1 MTAPGTQAPR
11 SGTVTSTTVRPVML
25 LTLDL
30 PLDARAQR
38 FALETALG
46 AGCTLMICDAVPV
59 GPNSPATL
67 RMRGRP
73 DADASLRAAAGEA
86 RSLGVQVDELIFH
99 SPRPSRRPRALCA
112 ERGVGLLVFGPSR
125 AAAGRWRYR
134 SWSRRVRRET
144 PCLVWLPDD
153 RLGGEALDQ
162 AGRRDG
168 ARPALQ
174 AAAPWPRAAA
184 AAHRRPAGGRPRR

>member
-1 MTAPGTQAPR
+1 VTAPGTHLPPA
-11 SGTVTSTTVRPVML
+11 GLTTAATGRPVML

-46 AGCTLMICDAVPV
+46 AGCALVICDAVPV
-59 GPNSPATL
+59 GPNSAAAVL

-86 RSLGVQVDELIFH
+86 RSLGIQVDELIFH
-99 SPRPSRRPRALCA
+99 SPRPLMAATALCA
-112 ERGVGLLVFGPSR
+112 ERGIGLLVFGPSR

-134 SWSRRVRRET
+134 SWSRRVRRDT

-153 RLGGEALDQ
+153 
-162 AGRRDG
+162 
-168 ARPALQ
+168 
-174 AAAPWPRAAA
+174 
-184 AAHRRPAGGRPRR
+184 

>member
-1 MTAPGTQAPR
+1 MTAPGTHAPH
-11 SGTVTSTTVRPVML
+11 SGTTVPTTGRPVML
-25 LTLDL
+25 LTLDV

-46 AGCTLMICDAVPV
+46 AGCALMLCDAVPV
-59 GPNSPATL
+59 APNSSAAAAL

-86 RSLGVQVDELIFH
+86 RSLGVEVDELIFH
-99 SPRPSRRPRALCA
+99 SPRPLMAATALCA

-134 SWSRRVRRET
+134 RWSRRVLRDT
-144 PCLVWLPDD
+144 PCLVWLPED
-153 RLGGEALDQ
+153 
-162 AGRRDG
+162 
-168 ARPALQ
+168 
-174 AAAPWPRAAA
+174 
-184 AAHRRPAGGRPRR
+184 

>member
-1 MTAPGTQAPR
+1 MTAPRTQAPR
-11 SGTVTSTTVRPVML
+11 SSIGTATTGRPVML
-25 LTLDL
+25 LTLDV

-59 GPNSPATL
+59 GPNSAAAVL

-86 RSLGVQVDELIFH
+86 RTLGIEVDELIFH
-99 SPRPSRRPRALCA
+99 SPRPLTAATSLCA

-125 AAAGRWRYR
+125 AATGRWRYR

-144 PCLVWLPDD
+144 PCLVWLPED
-153 RLGGEALDQ
+153 
-162 AGRRDG
+162 
-168 ARPALQ
+168 
-174 AAAPWPRAAA
+174 
-184 AAHRRPAGGRPRR
+184 

>member
-11 SGTVTSTTVRPVML
+11 SGRATATTGRPVML
-25 LTLDL
+25 LTLDV

-46 AGCTLMICDAVPV
+46 AGCTLMLCDAVPV
-59 GPNSPATL
+59 GPNSAAAVL
-67 RMRGRP
+67 RLRGRP

-86 RSLGVQVDELIFH
+86 RSLGVEVDEMIFH
-99 SPRPSRRPRALCA
+99 SPRPLTAATSLCV

-134 SWSRRVRRET
+134 LWSRRVRRET

-153 RLGGEALDQ
+153 
-162 AGRRDG
+162 
-168 ARPALQ
+168 
-174 AAAPWPRAAA
+174 
-184 AAHRRPAGGRPRR
+184 

>member
-1 MTAPGTQAPR
+1 MTAPGTHTPPPGQ
-11 SGTVTSTTVRPVML
+11 TTAATGRPVML

-46 AGCTLMICDAVPV
+46 AGCALVICDAVPV
-59 GPNSPATL
+59 GPNSAAAVL

-73 DADASLRAAAGEA
+73 DADASLRAAAAEA
-86 RSLGVQVDELIFH
+86 RSLGIHVDELIFH
-99 SPRPSRRPRALCA
+99 SPRPLMAATALCG
-112 ERGVGLLVFGPSR
+112 ERGIGLLVFGPSR

-134 SWSRRVRRET
+134 SWSRRVRRDT

-153 RLGGEALDQ
+153 
-162 AGRRDG
+162 
-168 ARPALQ
+168 
-174 AAAPWPRAAA
+174 
-184 AAHRRPAGGRPRR
+184 